1 MSPTR
6 PPFTPYFD
14 RAVAQHSL
22 KRLRETHVVVGDH
35 EPEPRLRTEPRVMFD
50 RLQPSDQPRWPC
62 PGERR

>member
-6 PPFTPYFD
+6 PASKPFTPYFD

-35 EPEPRLRTEPRVMFD
+35 EPEPRVMFD